1 MIAYTLKRLA
11 TGIVS
16 LFVLATV
23 TFFLVR
29 LIPGSPFQ
37 NGGVSTQ
44 VVEAVEEEYGLK
56 EPLLDQ
62 YLTYM
67 GNLVQGDLGVSY
79 QEPDTTVAEI
89 IGRTWPVTA
98 SLGLVALL
106 ASVFL
111 GTGLGILKAVS
122 KKKAVREGIAAG
134 GMLLAGIPNFAAAI
148 LLLLVFSVKLRW
160 FPSAGLLTPAHYVLP
175 MISLMIYPMAVISRL
190 TGNTLASEMGKQ
202 YVLFARAKG
211 RWKGQDFIYSC
222 PEKCMDPGIELCGT
236 RIGVPS
242 YRKLCGGEH
251 LYHPGAWA
259 GVCKLYYKPG
269 LHADP
274 GADGVYGDSRDP
286 GESCDRPCVHVD
298 GSKDA
303 QGHTAGNRNAGNG
316 SNRKCNYE
324 DMDRRKEA
332 GSVNVQKDV
341 ARLVR
346 GNRQALAGCV
356 ILGVWILLAILVPLF
371 WPWSYSEQNAG
382 IQNQAISLT
391 HLFGTDKFG
400 RDIFAR
406 VWYGAGISLL
416 IGIASALVNGCVG
429 VLYGASAGYAGKYV
443 DMVMMRIADIISSIP
458 SMLYVILITLAAG
471 AGAGSMILG
480 LCVAGW
486 IDMARIVRGEI
497 QRLKET
503 DFAAAARM
511 EGIPR
516 IRILLRHL
524 LPNAAGLILVNLIFL
539 IPQAIF
545 TEAFLSFLGVGLE
558 PPAASLGTIIQEARS
573 QMLVYPNQMV
583 CPLVV
588 LCVMLLALNAV
599 GTAIEGQLRRGKNE

>member
-1 MIAYTLKRLA
+1 M
-11 TGIVS
+11 
-16 LFVLATV
+16 
-23 TFFLVR
+23 
-29 LIPGSPFQ
+29 
-37 NGGVSTQ
+37 
-44 VVEAVEEEYGLK
+44 
-56 EPLLDQ
+56 
-62 YLTYM
+62 
-67 GNLVQGDLGVSY
+67 
-79 QEPDTTVAEI
+79 
-89 IGRTWPVTA
+89 
-98 SLGLVALL
+98 
-106 ASVFL
+106 
-111 GTGLGILKAVS
+111 
-122 KKKAVREGIAAG
+122 
-134 GMLLAGIPNFAAAI
+134 
-148 LLLLVFSVKLRW
+148 
-160 FPSAGLLTPAHYVLP
+160 
-175 MISLMIYPMAVISRL
+175 
-190 TGNTLASEMGKQ
+190 
-202 YVLFARAKG
+202 
-211 RWKGQDFIYSC
+211 
-222 PEKCMDPGIELCGT
+222 
-236 RIGVPS
+236 
-242 YRKLCGGEH
+242 
-251 LYHPGAWA
+251 
-259 GVCKLYYKPG
+259 
-269 LHADP
+269 
-274 GADGVYGDSRDP
+274 
-286 GESCDRPCVHVD
+286 
-298 GSKDA
+298 
-303 QGHTAGNRNAGNG
+303 
-316 SNRKCNYE
+316 
-324 DMDRRKEA
+324 
-332 GSVNVQKDV
+332 NVQKDV